1 MPPKKVTGKYGFCI
15 NAPYYQM
22 LVQLF
27 IKKKTELDNIKNCD
41 NFSQDKTFLKHPS
54 ATQICKEFT
63 FLHDSLSNYRG
74 GENRKNE
81 TFTEEDCNF
90 LNYWLN
96 DKLRNN
102 NKDISICVKEIY
114 DEIKGKN
121 EAIFSKHRELDEHMV
136 NIETEILE
144 NMKYLYELYYNAVK
158 IINMMRGQDYSD
170 EEQENEEHE
179 KQNKKE
185 QGREEREVQTQGK
198 EEHEVQPQEKEEH
211 EAEERNDKKNKSCS
225 DYIMECDKNYKE
237 GMDRCLDINDDFY
250 NALKIFKDSYGFL
263 TEPSS
268 DILSTCD
275 SSKFLFFPE
284 YDSVL
289 DNQRR
294 IMAGKIL
301 SAPLILS
308 FAIPL
313 LYKYTPFGPFLRT
326 KINMVRGR
334 WMNQDKNE
342 NELLSSLTDIEDN
355 ISDQGE
361 YKIGYYS
368 GTD

>member
-1 MPPKKVTGKYGFCI
+1 MKGREMARKYKFCI

-27 IKKKTELDNIKNCD
+27 IKKKKELDEVKNCD
-41 NFSQDKTFLKHPS
+41 NFSSDTAFSKNSS

-63 FLHDSLSNYRG
+63 FLHDSLSKYRG
-74 GENRKNE
+74 GKNPENE
-81 TFTEEDCNF
+81 PFTEDDCNF
-90 LNYWLN
+90 MNYWLN

-102 NKDISICVKEIY
+102 NDFSISVKETY

-121 EAIFSKHRELDEHMV
+121 TKIFSKHSELDEHMV

-158 IINMMRGQDYSD
+158 IINMITDKVYTD
-170 EEQENEEHE
+170 EEQENKEHE
-179 KQNKKE
+179 TENKKE
-185 QGREEREVQTQGK
+185 PRTDEHDVQLQGEEEHDVQPQGK
-198 EEHEVQPQEKEEH
+198 EEQEV
-211 EAEERNDKKNKSCS
+211 EERNDKKKKSCT
-225 DYIMECDKNYKE
+225 DYIMECDRSFKE
-237 GMDRCLDINDDFY
+237 AMDRCVNINDDFY

-263 TEPSS
+263 TELSS
-268 DILSTCD
+268 DILSSCD

-289 DNQRR
+289 DNKRR
-294 IMAGKIL
+294 IIAGKIL

-313 LYKYTPFGPFLRT
+313 LYKYTSFGPFLRT

>member
-1 MPPKKVTGKYGFCI
+1 MAKKYKFCI

-27 IKKKTELDNIKNCD
+27 IKKKKELDEVENCD
-41 NFSQDKTFLKHPS
+41 NFSSDTRFSKNSS

-63 FLHDSLSNYRG
+63 FLHDSLSEHRG

-81 TFTEEDCNF
+81 TFTEDDCNF

-102 NKDISICVKEIY
+102 NEDLSIFVKETY
-114 DEIKGKN
+114 DEIKSKN
-121 EAIFSKHRELDEHMV
+121 VKIFSKHSELDKHIGYIDP
-136 NIETEILE
+136 NILE
-144 NMKYLYELYYNAVK
+144 NMKFLYELYNNAVK
-158 IINMMRGQDYSD
+158 IVNMMRGQDYSD
-170 EEQENEEHE
+170 EEKEN
-179 KQNKKE
+179 
-185 QGREEREVQTQGK
+185 
-198 EEHEVQPQEKEEH
+198 EEHEVQPQEKEEQGNEEGELQTQEKEEH
-211 EAEERNDKKNKSCS
+211 VVEERNYKKKKSCS

-237 GMDRCLDINDDFY
+237 AMDRCLDINDDFY

-301 SAPLILS
+301 SAPLILAFS
-308 FAIPL
+308 IPL